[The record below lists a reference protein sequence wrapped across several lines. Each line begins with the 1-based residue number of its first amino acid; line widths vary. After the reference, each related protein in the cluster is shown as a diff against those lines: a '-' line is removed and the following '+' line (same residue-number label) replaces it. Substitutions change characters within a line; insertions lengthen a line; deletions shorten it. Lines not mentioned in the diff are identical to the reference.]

1 MTLGVASHV
10 YLPKNPGNLENFVR
24 GMSQITT
31 TDSGLDFTAR
41 KRSYGKVMFLH
52 LSVILVTGGL
62 CRRLGRGVSVQ
73 EGLCRKGWDCPGGLC
88 SGGSVQGDPR
98 TVEERALRILLEC
111 ILVYRKIHNPDL
123 FANILDFLIF

>member
-10 YLPKNPGNLENFVR
+10 YLPKNPGNLENLVR

-52 LSVILVTGGL
+52 LSVILVTGGGL

-73 EGLCRKGWDCPGGLC
+73 EGLCRKGWGLSRGSLFRGVCPGRPPY
-88 SGGSVQGDPR
+88 SGRADVTHPTGMHSCLPENPQSRSV
-98 TVEERALRILLEC
+98 C
-111 ILVYRKIHNPDL
+111 KYS
-123 FANILDFLIF
+123 